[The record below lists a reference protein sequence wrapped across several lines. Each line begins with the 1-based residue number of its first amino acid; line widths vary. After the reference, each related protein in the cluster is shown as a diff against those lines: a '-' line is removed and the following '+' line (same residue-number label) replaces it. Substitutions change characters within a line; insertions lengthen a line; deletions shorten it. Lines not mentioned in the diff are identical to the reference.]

1 MAKQM
6 LDTKDGLFSIDDS
19 SLDNSLA
26 CNELFFTECASPK
39 SIDENKQRRR
49 CLSASIPNCLQSYK
63 DDYAK
68 FNLIN
73 YLRIIN

>member
-6 LDTKDGLFSIDDS
+6 LDTNVDLFRIEDN

-26 CNELFFTECASPK
+26 CNELFFTKCASPK

-49 CLSASIPNCLQSYK
+49 CLSASIPNCLQSCFSCK
-63 DDYAK
+63 
-68 FNLIN
+68 ITQ
-73 YLRIIN
+73 